1 MLKKIKKW
9 VPAAAAVMALLF
21 ASCEDSS
28 SSSNNLGLLLALQNK
43 GPTSSVTIEKHKIDD
58 IVKNKVVSEDN
69 VYYEYF
75 KYTSEEGTSGE
86 YFLYKKVGDELVK
99 QTKSPID
106 DSDLPTTFTYDSTTG
121 AYTVGTSTSYLF
133 DAPKNGVKV
142 NVIASELMTTT
153 DTPVA
158 FTSTWNTSDGQFIF
172 DKASSVKWDE
182 DTYKYEKN
190 GGWIIVSDVGSS
202 ANNVS
207 IPFYWDYASKFYY
220 LVYETTRKSV
230 TEVGRG
236 LNENETLYTSPV
248 FIYKKLNK

>member
-43 GPTSSVTIEKHKIDD
+43 GPTFSVTIEKHKIDD
-58 IVKNKVVSEDN
+58 IVKNKVVSKDN

-86 YFLYKKVGDELVK
+86 YFLYKKVGEELVK

-121 AYTVGTSTSYLF
+121 AYTVGTSKSYLF

-142 NVIASELMTTT
+142 NVIASELMTTA

-172 DKASSVKWDE
+172 DIASSVKWDE
-182 DTYKYEKN
+182 DTYKYEKD